1 MASKLFSALAAAA
14 LILTGCA
21 QTEEVAYSPP
31 EKGDADYM
39 KGKNTRADALYISS
53 DSEPDGRDFRNVYI
67 EPANLSD
74 IRIIQPE
81 GASADEEWAVSDLE
95 DEILQKAI
103 IREFAHTLGYQSAYN
118 IVDQRDRA
126 EIIVHTTVV
135 AIHPY
140 ATRPEVEAGAKS
152 GGPITASIALV
163 NARTGAVMVRSVDT
177 RSTDNIWAF
186 HQVNNDEP
194 AYNLIFRNWGNSIR
208 RGMLHLQ
215 GRSTDP
221 LAQPVL
227 VKKQQ

>member
-1 MASKLFSALAAAA
+1 MATKRFAVLIATLVLAAC
-14 LILTGCA
+14 T
-21 QTEEVAYSPP
+21 QTNEVSYTPP
-31 EKGDADYM
+31 EKGDPEYM

-53 DSEPDGRDFRNVYI
+53 DTEPDGRDFRNVYV
-67 EPANLSD
+67 EPADLSD

-81 GASADEEWAVSDLE
+81 GASADEEWAVSDVE

-103 IREFAHTLGYQSAYN
+103 IREFTHTLGYQSAYN
-118 IVDQRDRA
+118 IVEQRDQA

-140 ATRPEVEAGAKS
+140 ATRTEVEAGAKS
-152 GGPITASIALV
+152 GGAITASIALV

-177 RSTDNIWAF
+177 KSTDNIWAF

-194 AYNLIFRNWGNSIR
+194 GYALIFRTWGNSIR
-208 RGMLHLQ
+208 RGMLQLQ

>member
-1 MASKLFSALAAAA
+1 MATKKIAVLIATLVLAAC
-14 LILTGCA
+14 T
-21 QTEEVAYSPP
+21 QTNEVSYTPP
-31 EKGDADYM
+31 EKGDPEYM

-53 DSEPDGRDFRNVYI
+53 DTEPDGRDFRNVYV
-67 EPANLSD
+67 EPADLSD

-81 GASADEEWAVSDLE
+81 GASADEEWAVSDVE

-103 IREFAHTLGYQSAYN
+103 IREFTHTLGYQSAYN
-118 IVDQRDRA
+118 IVEQRDQA
-126 EIIVHTTVV
+126 EIVVHTTVV

-140 ATRPEVEAGAKS
+140 ATRSEVEAGAKS
-152 GGPITASIALV
+152 GGAITASIALV
-163 NARTGAVMVRSVDT
+163 NASTGAVMVRSVDT
-177 RSTDNIWAF
+177 KSTDNIWAF

-194 AYNLIFRNWGNSIR
+194 GYALIFRTWGNSIR
-208 RGMLHLQ
+208 RGMLQLQ

>member
-1 MASKLFSALAAAA
+1 MATKQIAVLIATLVLAAC
-14 LILTGCA
+14 T
-21 QTEEVAYSPP
+21 QTDAVDYAPP
-31 EKGDADYM
+31 EKGDPEYM

-53 DSEPDGRDFRNVYI
+53 DTGPDGRDFRNVYV
-67 EPANLSD
+67 EPADLSD

-81 GASADEEWAVSDLE
+81 GATADEEWAVSDVE
-95 DEILQKAI
+95 DEILQNAI
-103 IREFAHTLGYQSAYN
+103 IREFTHTLGYQSAYN
-118 IVDQRDRA
+118 IVEQQDQA

-140 ATRPEVEAGAKS
+140 ATRTEVEAGARS
-152 GGPITASIALV
+152 GGAVTASIALV

-177 RSTDNIWAF
+177 KSTDNIWAF

-194 AYNLIFRNWGNSIR
+194 GYALIFRNWGNSIR
-208 RGMLHLQ
+208 RGMLQLQ